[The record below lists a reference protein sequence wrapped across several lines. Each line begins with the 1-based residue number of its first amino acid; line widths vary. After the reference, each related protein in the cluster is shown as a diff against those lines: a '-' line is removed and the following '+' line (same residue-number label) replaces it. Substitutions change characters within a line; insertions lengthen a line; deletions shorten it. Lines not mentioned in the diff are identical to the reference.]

1 MLSNTEKSED
11 DPRWLADEMVGRLA
25 RYLRFLG
32 YDTAYVQGVDDRAIA
47 ERTQQEGR
55 ILVTRDRALAARVPD
70 AILVASPEIAEQ
82 LKTVQRAFPALRTQV
97 RFERCTRCNGQLQP
111 ANPTDLNCADVPD
124 SIRNSG
130 VPIYRCRECGH
141 LYWEGSHTAEIR
153 RRMTEW
159 FGSTRA

>member
-1 MLSNTEKSED
+1 MLSKSEKPAD

-32 YDTAYVQGVDDRAIA
+32 YDTVYVRGADDHAIA
-47 ERTQQEGR
+47 ERTQHEGR

-70 AILVASPEIAEQ
+70 AILIASPELAEQ

-97 RFERCTRCNGQLQP
+97 RFERCTRCNGQLRP
-111 ANPTDLNCADVPD
+111 AAPTDLSLSDVPD
-124 SIRNSG
+124 AIRTSG
-130 VPIYRCRECGH
+130 VTIYRCGECGH

-159 FGSTRA
+159 FGSTST